1 MPGNYISIMDYIKNM
16 ELSTISTAVY
26 KEVKNWVQKISN
38 WDFKPPEISGFAM
51 LELHS
56 NHQLME
62 LLSIIN

>member
-16 ELSTISTAVY
+16 EPSITSMAVY
-26 KEVKNWVQKISN
+26 KEAKNLVQKISS
-38 WDFKPPEISGFAM
+38 WDFKPPGINGSAM

-56 NHQLME
+56 NHQLTE